1 MLKSQFSIYDAYED
15 DPNNVKKRTLNSM
28 ARIDTNI
35 FRDVSTTKHTVP
47 SDDAIHSELKNVHIK
62 IMRVKSA
69 AHFIDYIVL

>member
-1 MLKSQFSIYDAYED
+1 
-15 DPNNVKKRTLNSM
+15 M

-47 SDDAIHSELKNVHIK
+47 SDEAIHSELKNVHIK

-69 AHFIDYIVL
+69 AHFLDYIVLQPTQPDWHHK